1 LVLVVA
7 AVVAAVVVRVGPG
20 AQVVVVVEQ
29 RYSLLHQW
37 NIQHLYSLQQ

>member
-1 LVLVVA
+1 LVLVVGV
-7 AVVAAVVVRVGPG
+7 VVAAVVVLVKPV
-20 AQVVVVVEQ
+20 AQVELVAEQ